1 MYIDGVSKVVFFGFI
16 STNNHIFYTFVV
28 MRRLYILS
36 KVTDQH
42 FRMETDANHEEYLAV
57 ELLTYVELL
66 KKDGMEEEAVVFTL
80 YSSSLQVAM
89 GIKP

>member
-1 MYIDGVSKVVFFGFI
+1 
-16 STNNHIFYTFVV
+16 
-28 MRRLYILS
+28 
-36 KVTDQH
+36 
-42 FRMETDANHEEYLAV
+42 METYANHEEYLAVELLTYVELEYLAV